1 VVDRAKLRDDAK
13 PHDGNI
19 PRQPPPNNAARV
31 ENDAADQNDYCQS
44 SADLGHGTQHCAIVV
59 LVEKPENHRKPAKGE
74 DTEAKLIDMN
84 WLRELV
90 IFASA
95 QLGS

>member
-1 VVDRAKLRDDAK
+1 MM
-13 PHDGNI
+13 
-19 PRQPPPNNAARV
+19 PRTR
-31 ENDAADQNDYCQS
+31 NDYCQS

-84 WLRELV
+84 WLQELV